1 MKNDIG
7 PTTRNRRNGELG
19 ASQNLLLGILAALI
33 ALLGYLY
40 FFTGVIKERDVQQKS
55 LPTVVQKVK
64 QPIPPRPA
72 AEDNKLAVV
81 PPAQDTKKA
90 VPVPAAIPAKPQA
103 SPPPMP
109 PKAATPLVKPVA
121 DQQKKVP
128 PPAQSPA
135 KPEKPA
141 SPKAQPPLKKT
152 VGTDESS
159 KKAAVAK
166 PTAATPPTESGYQI
180 LVSGISSQDKAQ
192 AVVAEL
198 KKGKAEKIAKK
209 QISEEKSMK
218 RLYVGEF
225 DDSQSAYSEL
235 EKTKKISAGAFLLPV
250 AGKYELYAGSYDQEN
265 RAEGEIKRLAGQGL
279 NATLKK
285 AKVKMSVIVISA
297 VARDKK
303 QADEMV
309 KRLRKLGVAAEAKT
323 AAK

>member
-7 PTTRNRRNGELG
+7 PTTRNRRNGEVG

-55 LPTVVQKVK
+55 LPTAVQKVK

-72 AEDNKLAVV
+72 AEDSKMAVV
-81 PPAQDTKKA
+81 PSTQDIKKA
-90 VPVPAAIPAKPQA
+90 VPAPAAIPAKPQA
-103 SPPPMP
+103 SPPPLP
-109 PKAATPLVKPVA
+109 PKAATPPAKPVA

-128 PPAQSPA
+128 PPVQSPA

-141 SPKAQPPLKKT
+141 SAQAQPPLKKA

-159 KKAAVAK
+159 KKAAVK
-166 PTAATPPTESGYQI
+166 PTAVTSPIEASYQI
-180 LVSGISSQDKAQ
+180 LVSGILAQDKAQ

-198 KKGKAEKIAKK
+198 KKGKAEKIVKK

-218 RLYVGEF
+218 RLFVGEF

-235 EKTKKISAGAFLLPV
+235 EKIKKISAGAFLLPV

-285 AKVKMSVIVISA
+285 AKVKMSVIGIAA

-303 QADEMV
+303 QADEIV
-309 KRLRKLGVAAEAKT
+309 TRLRKLKVAVEAKKV
-323 AAK
+323 AK